1 MKPSLFG
8 ELKRRKVIRVA
19 LAYGVVALAVM
30 EAADLIVAALYLPA
44 QANQIIVVL
53 AVLGFPISVALA
65 WAFEVTPE
73 GVRREREADGSS
85 ARPRR
90 PGAFRRIGA
99 GVAVTAVLAVAL
111 WLGPLSQPREVLT
124 LSTVV
129 FLDSVAVLPLVNR
142 TGDSSYDHLSS
153 GIMERMVGR
162 LMDLG
167 QVKVTDPFS
176 SRRYA
181 EQEPPLNTRQL
192 ADSLHVEKLVTG
204 SLYSDT
210 AGLRVQI
217 FTSLGESTTPL
228 WVATYETD
236 SSAAPDPASAIADRF
251 VSDYTSRTPALR
263 QSTLIPGRQHA
274 DDYGLLAEGRE
285 ALGRRTAE
293 GLATARRAFARAAE
307 ADTTDAHAYAGLSSA
322 HSLSLAYRYATGN
335 QGYRDAALALAYAN
349 RAIELSP
356 DIADGFSARIFI
368 ATRSSAPAEV
378 VIPDCQRALEIA
390 PSSAA
395 INSWCARVFNQQ
407 GDPGAALE
415 SMRRSIS
422 LDPGNAG
429 RRLALAYS
437 ALQAGE
443 ADLAIEEARE
453 ARRIQPGLM
462 LPRSIEARAL
472 LLSGRAD
479 ECLDL
484 DLGPHDGIRAACL
497 HEVGRIDEARAIV
510 DSLSASVYADELP
523 DTVFTSVIRAEDLAV
538 YYGWIGDADGA
549 SEWAIEAYRMSPLG
563 VEMRVLESPL
573 FSRVRNDQRFRREV
587 SRERSRLWEKVENAS
602 RQIM

>member
-8 ELKRRKVIRVA
+8 ELRRRKVIRVA
-19 LAYGVVALAVM
+19 LAYAVVALAVM
-30 EAADLIVAALYLPA
+30 EAADLIVAALYLPE
-44 QANQIIVVL
+44 QANQIIVLL
-53 AVLGFPISVALA
+53 AVLGFPITVGLA
-65 WAFEVTPE
+65 WAFEITPD
-73 GVRREREADGSS
+73 GVRREREPDGSP

-90 PGAFRRIGA
+90 PGAFRRVAA
-99 GVAVTAVLAVAL
+99 GFAVTGALALVL
-111 WLGPLSQPREVLT
+111 WLGPLSQPREMLVLP
-124 LSTVV
+124 TVV
-129 FLDSVAVLPLVNR
+129 FLDSVAVLPLENR
-142 TGDSSYDHLSS
+142 TGDSSYDYLSS

-181 EQEPPLNTRQL
+181 EQTPALNPRQL
-192 ADSLHVEKLVTG
+192 ADSLRVEKLVYG

-210 AGLRVQI
+210 TGLRVEI
-217 FTSLGESTTPL
+217 FTSLGESATPL
-228 WVATYETD
+228 WDATYEAD
-236 SSAAPDPASAIADRF
+236 SSAGPDPATAIADSF
-251 VSDYTSRTPALR
+251 VSDYTSRTPALQR
-263 QSTLIPGRQHA
+263 STLIPGRTHV

-293 GLATARRAFARAAE
+293 GLASARLAFAAAAE
-307 ADTTDAHAYAGLSSA
+307 ADSMDAHAFAGLSSA
-322 HSLSLAYRYATGN
+322 HSLSLAYRYGTGN
-335 QGYRDAALALAYAN
+335 RGYRDAALALAYAN
-349 RAIELSP
+349 RAIELDP
-356 DIADGFSARIFI
+356 DIADGYSARIFI
-368 ATRSSAPAEV
+368 ATRSSAPPDA
-378 VIPDCQRALEIA
+378 VIPDCQHALEIA

-415 SMRRSIS
+415 SLQRAIS

-429 RRLALAYS
+429 RRLAFAYS

-443 ADLAIEEARE
+443 AELAIEQARE
-453 ARRIQPGLM
+453 ARRIQPELM

-472 LLSGRAD
+472 LLAGRAD
-479 ECLDL
+479 ECVDL

-497 HEVGRIDEARAIV
+497 HDLGRTDEARAIV
-510 DSLSASVYADELP
+510 DSLAAAVHADALP
-523 DTVFTSVIRAEDLAV
+523 DTVFTPVIRAEDLAM

-587 SRERSRLWEKVENAS
+587 SRERLRLWQKVENAS

>member
-19 LAYGVVALAVM
+19 VAYAVVALAVM
-30 EAADLIVAALYLPA
+30 EAADLIVAALYLPER
-44 QANQIIVVL
+44 ANQLIVVL

-65 WAFEVTPE
+65 WAFEITPE
-73 GVRREREADGSS
+73 GVRREREPDGSP

-90 PGAFRRIGA
+90 PGAFRRIATGF
-99 GVAVTAVLAVAL
+99 AVTSLLALAL
-111 WLGPLSQPREVLT
+111 WLGPLSRPREVLT
-124 LSTVV
+124 LPTVV
-129 FLDSVAVLPLVNR
+129 FLDSVAVLPLENR
-142 TGDSSYDHLSS
+142 TGDSSYDYLSS

-181 EQEPPLNTRQL
+181 EQKPALSPRQL
-192 ADSLHVEKLVTG
+192 ADSLHVEKLVYG

-210 AGLRVQI
+210 TGLRVEI
-217 FTSLGESTTPL
+217 ITSLGETATAL
-228 WVATYETD
+228 WDATYETD
-236 SSAAPDPASAIADRF
+236 SSTGPDPAAAIADSF
-251 VSDYTSRTPALR
+251 ISDYTNRTPALR
-263 QSTLIPGRQHA
+263 QSTLLPGRVRA
-274 DDYGLLAEGRE
+274 DDYGLLGEGRE

-293 GLATARRAFARAAE
+293 GLAAARRAFAAAAE
-307 ADTTDAHAYAGLSSA
+307 TDSMNARAFAGLSSA
-322 HSLSLAYRYATGN
+322 HSLSLAYRYETGN
-335 QGYRDAALALAYAN
+335 RGYRDAALALAYAN
-349 RAIELSP
+349 RAIELDP
-356 DIADGFSARIFI
+356 DIADGFSARIYI
-368 ATRSSAPAEV
+368 ATRSSAPPEV

-407 GDPGAALE
+407 GDPGAAFE

-437 ALQAGE
+437 ALQEGE
-443 ADLAIEEARE
+443 AILAIEQARE
-453 ARRIQPGLM
+453 ARRIQPELM

-472 LLSGRAD
+472 LLADRAD
-479 ECLDL
+479 ECMEL

-497 HEVGRIDEARAIV
+497 HEVGRVDEARALV
-510 DSLSASVYADELP
+510 DSLSAAFYADALT
-523 DTVFTSVIRAEDLAV
+523 DTVFTPVIRAEDLAV
-538 YYGWIGDADGA
+538 YYAWIGDADGA
-549 SEWAIEAYRMSPLG
+549 IEWTVEAYRMSPLG

-573 FSRVRNDQRFRREV
+573 FSRVRNDERFRREV